1 MGTTGDAPGSTDD
14 FDHLRSYERPW
25 LPRRWWGAWFA
36 VRRVGRSALTV
47 VAIIAAV
54 PVVTA
59 AVVFLHESSSNDEEY
74 DMLRHLAAGM
84 SSAHF
89 DQVLGEA
96 AARRTLASS
105 VSGVSAGAT
114 VRDYITPEYL
124 VRTLADA
131 EGNVLLYSV
140 TTCADD
146 FDPSFVTPVRTDL
159 SLGTVPFA
167 RAESSPPA
175 RRAPAENDSRRVV
188 SATSAHLSFF
198 VDIRLEDA
206 DNTSNFHGYAVG
218 YNAVCDPA
226 FEITVPSS
234 GQQLADVDAPFA
246 AMPADARD
254 VYDQTTPNFYVETIE
269 VGLEDAMLFIA
280 LPSDEDLPAWYLRQI
295 YDEK

>member
-1 MGTTGDAPGSTDD
+1 MGDAPGSTDD
-14 FDHLRSYERPW
+14 FDHLHSYERPW

-36 VRRVGRSALTV
+36 IKRLGRSALTV

-54 PVVTA
+54 PVVAA

-89 DQVLGEA
+89 DQVLGVP
-96 AARRTLASS
+96 TASRALS
-105 VSGVSAGAT
+105 SNVSGLSAGAT

-124 VRTLADA
+124 VRTLTDTT
-131 EGNVLLYSV
+131 GKVLLYSV

-146 FDPSFVTPVRTDL
+146 FDPSFVTPARTDL
-159 SLGTVPFA
+159 SLGTAPFA
-167 RAESSPPA
+167 RVESSRA
-175 RRAPAENDSRRVV
+175 GRRVPAENSNRRVV

-198 VDIRLEDA
+198 VDIRLQDA

-226 FEITVPSS
+226 FAVTVPST
-234 GQQLADVDAPFA
+234 GQRLADMDAPFA
-246 AMPADARD
+246 AMSADARD
-254 VYDQTTPNFYVETIE
+254 VYDQTTPNFYVETID
-269 VGLEDAMLFIA
+269 VSLEDAMLFIA